1 VLAHLWC
8 SSSAAAAGLSAGG
21 CDSDAHGAGW
31 VVLTWMSVRACVC
44 CVYACAR
51 GGDCVCTCSWGWL
64 CMHVLVGVIVYA
76 CVSLIW
82 LLACMQVCYCVYGS
96 VRVSDCVQVRVL
108 RGQASQN
115 ARAQIIVFYDKQVT
129 ISYRKKSN
137 FKIRLYAFF
146 ILLLIPSGLV
156 PGGLCLVF
164 YDQRVTI
171 WCFMIKELQLVFYD
185 KWVTIWC
192 GGMQIIMYSANL
204 WGGLWAMYI
213 ACLNTVDRKVC

>member
-1 VLAHLWC
+1 
-8 SSSAAAAGLSAGG
+8 
-21 CDSDAHGAGW
+21 
-31 VVLTWMSVRACVC
+31 
-44 CVYACAR
+44 
-51 GGDCVCTCSWGWL
+51 
-64 CMHVLVGVIVYA
+64 
-76 CVSLIW
+76 
-82 LLACMQVCYCVYGS
+82 MQVCYCVYGS

-137 FKIRLYAFF
+137 YKIRLYAFF

-185 KWVTIWC
+185 K
-192 GGMQIIMYSANL
+192 
-204 WGGLWAMYI
+204 
-213 ACLNTVDRKVC
+213 